1 MHFPILFFY
10 LVCHSFVLI
19 AYTAHFFENYYY
31 YPVNIFL
38 HFLLNLFHSLSLT
51 DSLSLLSS
59 LSRFLSGWLS
69 VLLHHSFS
77 LFYCPSLSSSLSLH
91 LCCSLSIFL
100 FFYSFSFYFYFF
112 ILLRVVTQESN
123 RLEVAPR
130 PPIALT
136 NAVSWRSEGTYLSRL
151 IYHWKTHQI
160 LTNLYAKSI
169 RTYLIKTKEL
179 ICYNSIKT
187 MDLNDFS
194 LLHILN
200 STLAELIRERKQNVI
215 PRFGLKSYRIF
226 YILSYPILS
235 YQILS
240 PSNSLSL
247 ILSL

>member
-187 MDLNDFS
+187 MDLNDSS

-200 STLAELIRERKQNVI
+200 STLGKEIRMGFVDLVLNHTEY
-215 PRFGLKSYRIF
+215 F
-226 YILSYPILS
+226 LSYPILS
-235 YQILS
+235 YPIKF
-240 PSNSLSL
+240 SLPL